1 MYLKRLELQGFKS
14 FARKTEFVFGSGI
27 TAIVGPNGSGKS
39 NIADAIRWAIGE
51 TRMSQLRAKVT
62 EDLIFA
68 GSDGRARLGMAQ
80 VTMILDNSDGALPI
94 DYTEVTIVRRAY
106 RDGQNEFLL
115 NGTKVRLRNIV
126 ELLGAGGLTR
136 DGYVIIGQGM
146 VDAALTLRPEERRAL
161 IDVAA
166 GLRPMQQKR
175 DRALAKLDETQA
187 NLTRVYDILTELEP
201 QLKRLERQAERARQ
215 RAALAREL
223 EAALKTWYAYRWH
236 QEREALAR
244 ARRQVDAA
252 RHALAHQQAEVR
264 RLEARIAK
272 GRQEEEAQ
280 SHVLAKLRQQRA
292 ELQASYESLR
302 RELAVQQE
310 RVSWLT
316 RRQEEVAQEI
326 EALNERR
333 ETLLGELQQL
343 EEREAAL
350 ETRAEELSAQL
361 EGVREEIAT
370 REQEASDLRQT
381 LERERHTMLELA
393 TQLTSNR
400 RHLKELEQRRERM
413 EQERRMQEQAA
424 AELDQT
430 LQERRQRLEAVRARE
445 AELDAQITTLER
457 EMTRT
462 QERLREETA
471 RQEELRRALSA
482 ARNQL
487 EALEA
492 QRQALAE
499 MREEQTD
506 GAQAILA
513 ARGEL
518 GGVIGRLAALI
529 RVPQEYEAAIE
540 AALGPLLHAVVVE
553 TARDAYRALEWL
565 RAREGGR
572 ATLIPLEM
580 PGAFPESEGESM
592 PRLPDAE
599 RPPGAIIG
607 VAADLVSCG
616 ARYRALVNRLLS
628 DVVLV
633 SDLKAAFWL
642 RGRLPAPM
650 RIVTLDGVVLEPSG
664 GLTGGGPVPG
674 RLARERAWRELP
686 EKIAEAKWEVAQ
698 LQGDAAECNAACS
711 ALSKYLA
718 ALELRVRDRDRE
730 RSRLQGTAAGLQQ
743 EIEATE
749 REASWHAE
757 VARER
762 AEELKALDAESTRLR
777 AEIEAQE
784 AESQAK
790 EAHIEALEAQL
801 QTLAFEDLRQE
812 LVELE
817 KEQAL
822 LEQQREG
829 ERQRHAELQRS
840 LEELDAQ
847 LASRQQQRREIEFEL
862 QQLEAQI
869 AAHSSQETALAE
881 RLQALDAEI
890 RPAEQ
895 QVEALRRRDRELE
908 EEITRARNELRHA
921 ETRLSEAQLELQRLE
936 DRMRA
941 LREKIADD
949 VELAAIDP
957 ELPRQLMLQ
966 LDHEMAP
973 LPTVTEVPQGLEQRI
988 RTLRAQL
995 RNLSGASP
1003 ELLAEYEATKERY
1016 DFLASQAADLE
1027 EAAADLRRLAQELT
1041 ETMAERFQK
1050 TFGEVAA
1057 AFSEYFTRLFGGGQ
1071 ARLQLVTPEGEQ
1083 GEAGLEIRVRL
1094 PRKRTQSLN
1103 MLSGGE
1109 RALTAVALLF
1119 ALLRAS
1125 PTPFCVLDEVDA
1137 MLDDANIGRFRAV
1150 LEELAEETQFIVIT
1164 HNRGTIEAAHAIY
1177 GISMG
1182 ETGVSQV
1189 LSLRPDDVLAAA

>member
-80 VTMILDNSDGALPI
+80 VTMTLDNSDGTLPI
-94 DYTEVTIVRRAY
+94 DYAEVTIVRRAY

-126 ELLGAGGLTR
+126 ELLGASGLTR
-136 DGYVIIGQGM
+136 DGYVVIGQGV

-187 NLTRVYDILTELEP
+187 NLTRVYDILAELEP
-201 QLKRLERQAERARQ
+201 RLKRLERQAERARQ
-215 RAALAREL
+215 RAELAREL
-223 EAALKTWYAYRWH
+223 ESALQTWYAYRWH
-236 QEREALAR
+236 RERQALEQAR
-244 ARRQVDAA
+244 KRVDAA
-252 RHALAHQQAEVR
+252 RQALERQQEEVS
-264 RLEARIAK
+264 RLEARIVQ
-272 GRQEEEAQ
+272 GRKEEESQ
-280 SHVLAKLRQQRA
+280 SQALAKLRQQRA
-292 ELQASYESLR
+292 ELQATYESLR
-302 RELAVQQE
+302 RELAVQRE
-310 RVSWLT
+310 RASWLT
-316 RRQEEVAQEI
+316 RRQEELVQEV
-326 EALNERR
+326 ETLTKRR
-333 ETLLGELQQL
+333 ETLLEEFEQL
-343 EEREAAL
+343 KDHEAAL
-350 ETRAEELSAQL
+350 ETRARELEQQL
-361 EGVREEIAT
+361 EAIGAEIAS
-370 REQEASDLRQT
+370 REKEASELRQT
-381 LERERHTMLELA
+381 LEQERHQLLELTA
-393 TQLTSNR
+393 GLTSNR
-400 RHLKELEQRRERM
+400 RHLEELEQRRHRAEEERST
-413 EQERRMQEQAA
+413 QEKAA
-424 AELDQT
+424 AERYQALR
-430 LQERRQRLEAVRARE
+430 ERRQALETARARE
-445 AELDAQITTLER
+445 AELDAQVAALEA
-457 EMTRT
+457 EMDRT
-462 QERLREETA
+462 QERLRNETA

-482 ARNQL
+482 ARNKL

-499 MREEQTD
+499 MREDQAD

-513 ARGEL
+513 ARSEI
-518 GGVIGRLAALI
+518 GGVIGRLVTLI
-529 RVPQEYEAAIE
+529 RVPQRYEVAIE

-553 TARDAYRALEWL
+553 KVSDAYRALEWL

-572 ATLIPLEM
+572 ATLIPLDASRSPSE
-580 PGAFPESEGESM
+580 PEAKSETDLRDPKLRRWGV
-592 PRLPDAE
+592 
-599 RPPGAIIG
+599 IG
-607 VAADLVSCG
+607 IAADLVSCA
-616 ARYRALVNRLLS
+616 ARYRPLVNRLLG

-633 SDLKAAFWL
+633 PNLKAAFWL
-642 RGRLPAPM
+642 RGRLSTPM
-650 RIVTLDGVVLEPSG
+650 RIVTLDGVVLEPSEA
-664 GLTGGGPVPG
+664 LTGGGPIPG

-686 EKIAEAKWEVAQ
+686 EQIAEAKWEVAQ

-718 ALELRVRDRDRE
+718 ALEFQLRDRDRE
-730 RSRLQGTAAGLQQ
+730 RSRLQGTVAGLQQ
-743 EIEATE
+743 ELEAME
-749 REASWHAE
+749 REASWHAD

-762 AEELKALDAESTRLR
+762 AEEVKALDAEFARLS

-784 AESQAK
+784 AQCNERQSYIEELESQLQ
-790 EAHIEALEAQL
+790 ALE
-801 QTLAFEDLRQE
+801 FENLRYE
-812 LVELE
+812 MVELE
-817 KEQAL
+817 KQLAL
-822 LEQQREG
+822 LQQQREAEQQR
-829 ERQRHAELQRS
+829 RAELRRN
-840 LEELDAQ
+840 LEDLETQ
-847 LASRQQQRREIEFEL
+847 LASRQQQRREVEL
-862 QQLEAQI
+862 ELAQLDEQI
-869 AAHSSQETALAE
+869 TSRSSQETVLAE
-881 RLQALDAEI
+881 ALEALEAEI
-890 RPAEQ
+890 HPVER
-895 QVEALRRRDRELE
+895 QVEVLRRRDRELE
-908 EEITRARNELRHA
+908 DEITRARNQLRQA
-921 ETRLSEAQLELQRLE
+921 EARLSEAQLELQRLE
-936 DRMRA
+936 DRLRA

-957 ELPRQLMLQ
+957 DLPRQLMLQ
-966 LDHEMAP
+966 LDREPAP
-973 LPTVTEVPQGLEQRI
+973 LPTVTEIPEGLEQRI

-1016 DFLASQAADLE
+1016 EFLAGQAADLE
-1027 EAAADLRRLAQELT
+1027 EAAADLRRLAQELS
-1041 ETMAERFQK
+1041 ETMTERFQK
-1050 TFGEVAA
+1050 TFEQVAE

-1071 ARLQLVTPEGEQ
+1071 ARLQLVEPEGEQ

-1094 PRKRTQSLN
+1094 PGKRTQSLN
-1103 MLSGGE
+1103 VLSGGE

-1150 LEELAEETQFIVIT
+1150 LEELAEKTQFIVIT
-1164 HNRGTIEAAHAIY
+1164 HNRGTIEAANAIY
-1177 GISMG
+1177 GVSMG
-1182 ETGVSQV
+1182 ETGISQV

>member
-14 FARKTEFVFGSGI
+14 FARKTEFIFGPGI

-80 VTMILDNSDGALPI
+80 VTMVLDNSDGTLPI
-94 DYTEVTIVRRAY
+94 DYAEVTIVRRAY

-126 ELLGAGGLTR
+126 ELLSAGGLTR

-187 NLTRVYDILTELEP
+187 NLTRVYDVLTELEP
-201 QLKRLERQAERARQ
+201 RLKRLERQAERARQ
-215 RAALAREL
+215 RAELAREL
-223 EAALKTWYAYRWH
+223 KTALQTWYAYRWH
-236 QEREALAR
+236 REREAVAQ
-244 ARRQVDAA
+244 ARREVEAA
-252 RHALAHQQAEVR
+252 RQALAHQQASVR
-264 RLEARIAK
+264 QLEARIAT
-272 GRQEEEAQ
+272 GRQEEESQ
-280 SHVLAKLRQQRA
+280 SQALASLRQQHA
-292 ELQASYESLR
+292 ELQARYESLR

-316 RRQEEVAQEI
+316 RRREELAQEI
-326 EALNERR
+326 EALNGRR
-333 ETLLGELQQL
+333 EAQLGELQQL
-343 EEREAAL
+343 EARETAL
-350 ETRAEELSAQL
+350 ETRAGELSAQL
-361 EGVREEIAT
+361 EAVRGEIAA
-370 REQEASDLRQT
+370 REQEASELRQA
-381 LERERHTMLELA
+381 LERERHAMLELT
-393 TQLTSNR
+393 TQLSANR
-400 RHLKELEQRRERM
+400 RHLEELKQRRERA
-413 EQERRMQEQAA
+413 EQERRAQEQAA
-424 AELDQT
+424 AELRQM
-430 LQERRQRLEAVRARE
+430 LQERQQALEATRARE
-445 AELDAQITTLER
+445 AQLGAQIAALEE
-457 EMTRT
+457 EMIRT
-462 QERLREETA
+462 QERLREETT

-482 ARNQL
+482 ARNKL

-492 QRQALAE
+492 QRKALAE
-499 MREEQTD
+499 MREEQAD

-513 ARGEL
+513 ARGKL
-518 GGVIGRLAALI
+518 GGVIGRLASLI
-529 RVPQEYEAAIE
+529 RVPQPYEVAIE

-553 TARDAYRALEWL
+553 TTRDAQRALEWL

-572 ATLIPLEM
+572 ATLIPLEA
-580 PGAFPESEGESM
+580 PGVPTTLENERALPETQQE
-592 PRLPDAE
+592 PQAL
-599 RPPGAIIG
+599 IG
-607 VAADLVSCG
+607 VAADFVTCSTRYRSLVQRLLGNVLLVSNIE
-616 ARYRALVNRLLS
+616 AALRL
-628 DVVLV
+628 
-633 SDLKAAFWL
+633 
-642 RGRLPAPM
+642 RERLTLPW

-664 GLTGGGPVPG
+664 GLTGGGAVPG

-686 EKIAEAKWEVAQ
+686 EQIAQAKWEVAQ

-718 ALELRVRDRDRE
+718 ALELRLRDRERE
-730 RSRLQGTAAGLQQ
+730 RSRLQGTAAGLRQ
-743 EIEATE
+743 ELEATT
-749 REASWHAE
+749 REAAWHAE
-757 VARER
+757 MARER
-762 AEELKALDAESTRLR
+762 AEEVQALDEEMTRLQ
-777 AEIEAQE
+777 ADIETQE
-784 AESQAK
+784 AERQTK
-790 EAHIEALEAQL
+790 ETHIAALEAQL
-801 QTLAFEDLRQE
+801 QTLEFEALRHKM
-812 LVELE
+812 VELE

-829 ERQRHAELQRS
+829 ERQRQAELRHE
-840 LEELDAQ
+840 LEALDAQ
-847 LASRQQQRREIEFEL
+847 LAARQQQRREIELEL
-862 QQLEAQI
+862 QQLAADVATHSAQE
-869 AAHSSQETALAE
+869 SALAE
-881 RLQALDAEI
+881 KLQALEAEI
-890 RPAEQ
+890 RPAEER
-895 QVEALRRRDRELE
+895 VEALRRRDRELE
-908 EEITRARNELRHA
+908 EEIARARSALRQA
-921 ETRLSEAQLELQRLE
+921 EVRLSEAQLELQRLE
-936 DRMRA
+936 DRMHA

-957 ELPRQLMLQ
+957 DLPRQLMLQ
-966 LDHEMAP
+966 LTTEAAP
-973 LPTVTEVPQGLEQRI
+973 LPTVTELPVGLEERI

-1041 ETMAERFQK
+1041 ETMSERFQE
-1050 TFGEVAA
+1050 TFDAVAK
-1057 AFSEYFTRLFGGGQ
+1057 AFSEHFTRLFGGGQ
-1071 ARLQLVTPEGEQ
+1071 ARLQLLTPEGEQ

-1094 PRKRTQSLN
+1094 PGKRTQSLN

-1119 ALLRAS
+1119 ALLQAS

-1137 MLDDANIGRFRAV
+1137 MLDEANIGRFRTV
-1150 LEELAEETQFIVIT
+1150 LEELAEKTQFVVIT
-1164 HNRGTIEAAHAIY
+1164 HNRGTIEAASAIY

-1182 ETGVSQV
+1182 EKGVSQA
-1189 LSLRPDDVLAAA
+1189 LSLRPDEVLEAA